1 MRTTPTDSNLS
12 AKASTI
18 CAVLTPQIPNLAPGT
33 FIDVLVA
40 FEVKVVG
47 ISAAGAAAHLGLLP
61 AVTL

>member
-1 MRTTPTDSNLS
+1 MRTTPADSNLS
-12 AKASTI
+12 AKASTLDT
-18 CAVLTPQIPNLAPGT
+18 VLSPEVPNLTPGT
-33 FIDVLVA
+33 FLALVA